1 MQYHCVQCDQQFEVA
16 EDDKPRCPKCLRQH
30 GLRKLESQA
39 ARGGGPRGRGFI
51 VLAALGAALLGAGGY
66 ALFRSQAA
74 GKDSARPVLDAD
86 DLRERLRVETGA
98 DLGDAAQLLEPSDAL
113 RAFAE
118 QAAAGRESDADKL
131 QAVVRAI
138 RARADKRAFVSWS
151 LLEPR
156 ETPALV
162 AAEAFAKLN
171 PDEARN
177 TLYPLEVAA
186 LATAALRGIDVPAR
200 VFEVYAFDAER
211 SPLDPSGRLGY
222 YAVGLGAEPG
232 AQPPQ
237 SDRVLDVYGG
247 RAVQPKTG
255 EYVALGDE
263 QAVAALVGLRAMQRL
278 AHANDPASALRL
290 ADAATKLS
298 PSSATLRGVRAAVL
312 LATGGKDE
320 GTREL
325 EAAAQLRASPA
336 QQNNLAMLRL
346 ATGEAEAAAK
356 EVARA
361 LAQTPDYAAGHLT
374 LASVHLARA
383 ESDLAR
389 AELTLAEQLD
399 PGLPALPLAWAEL
412 YASSGD
418 LAQAQQKAEEGVRLR
433 PKSIESHLL
442 LARVLRQAGRYDD
455 MRREAQAILSLSPA
469 SQRDQVTQVLKAVL
483 GPTALSSSAGDGE
496 EDSEPAEPELGDR
509 EPGALQL
516 GSGEPKLRLGGDS
529 KLKLDLTQ

>member
-1 MQYHCVQCDQQFEVA
+1 MRYHCVQCDQQFETA
-16 EDDKPRCPKCLRQH
+16 DDDKPRCPKCLRQH
-30 GLRKLESQA
+30 GLRKLEALA
-39 ARGGGPRGRGFI
+39 ARGARQRARGWI
-51 VLAALGAALLGAGGY
+51 ALVALSVALLGAGGY
-66 ALFRSQAA
+66 AFFRSQAA
-74 GKDSARPVLDAD
+74 GKDSARRVLDSD
-86 DLRERLRVETGA
+86 DLRERVRAETGA
-98 DLGDAAQLLEPSDAL
+98 DFGDAVQLLEPNDAL
-113 RAFAE
+113 RAFAK
-118 QAAAGRESDADKL
+118 QAAAGRDSDADKL
-131 QAVVRAI
+131 TAVVQAI

-162 AAEAFAKLN
+162 AAEAFAKLSQ
-171 PDEARN
+171 DGARS

-186 LATAALRGIDVPAR
+186 LAAAALRGIDVPAR
-200 VFEVYAFDAER
+200 VFELYSFDAER

-222 YAVGLGAEPG
+222 YAVGLAAEPG
-232 AQPPQ
+232 VQPPQ
-237 SDRVLDVYGG
+237 ADRVLDVYGG
-247 RAVQPKTG
+247 RATPPKPG
-255 EYVALGDE
+255 EYAALRDE

-312 LATGGKDE
+312 LASGGKDE

-346 ATGEAEAAAK
+346 ATGDGEGAAK

-361 LAQTPDYAAGHLT
+361 LAQAPDYAAAHLT

-412 YASSGD
+412 YAGSGE
-418 LAQAQQKAEEGVRLR
+418 LVQAQLKAEEGIRLR
-433 PKSIESHLL
+433 PKSLESHLL
-442 LARVLRQAGRYDD
+442 LARILRQAGRYED
-455 MRREAQAILSLSPA
+455 MRREAQTVLALAPA
-469 SQRDQVTQVLKAVL
+469 SQRDQVAQVLKAVL
-483 GPTALSSSAGDGE
+483 GPTALSSSTGDGE
-496 EDSEPAEPELGDR
+496 DESEPAEPEVRD
-509 EPGALQL
+509 PGALQL

-529 KLKLDLTQ
+529 KLKLNLTH